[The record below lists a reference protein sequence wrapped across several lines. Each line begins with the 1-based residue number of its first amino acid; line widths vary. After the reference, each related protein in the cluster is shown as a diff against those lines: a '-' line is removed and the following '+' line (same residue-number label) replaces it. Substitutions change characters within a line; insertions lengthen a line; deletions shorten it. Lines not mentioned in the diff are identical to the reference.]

1 MTEYR
6 LVPVEPTEEMIE
18 AARPWPTHWGDRA
31 LASNEQ
37 KAAYLADHM
46 TVASDYRAMLSA
58 APPAHTREAI
68 AALIEHHV
76 AGEVR
81 GPREGWIELVG
92 VREAA
97 DAILSLLGRQPSP
110 PHHKGLSI

>member
-6 LVPVEPTEEMIE
+6 LVPVEATREMIE
-18 AARPWPTHWGDRA
+18 AACTFETWGWGFTRELDR
-31 LASNEQ
+31 E
-37 KAAYLADHM
+37 AAAATYA
-46 TVASDYRAMLSA
+46 AMLSA
-58 APPAHTREAI
+58 APPAPAREAI
-68 AALIEHHV
+68 EALIEHHV

-97 DAILSLLGRQPSP
+97 DAILALLGRQS
-110 PHHKGLSI
+110 